1 MRPRTAPVS
10 GAQVWIGSGL
20 VALATLVGV
29 RALAGLVSPGPWAT
43 VSTVLVLMLAAFTAW
58 LRHAGRSRTA
68 PSAWGLALALVALGA
83 LYTGT
88 ATTPTLPL
96 PTPDSFERFARLVR
110 SGVEGVVDGRIP
122 VEPSRGIELLVV
134 TGAVAVFLLADLLA
148 LGLGR
153 AGLAGVAVLGLWV
166 PTITFE
172 LAPPVPVMLL
182 GGVSFLLLLTLTRPP
197 GRTGES
203 GLGRDGWPALAAA
216 AAVTVGALVAGPLV
230 GAAPFYGAVDL
241 PSAWT
246 GAGVDGPLRLSTELD
261 MRASLA
267 ERSDRPVLTYTTDA
281 ESVGPLRLYTVVDF
295 DGQEWLRGE
304 PGRDLAR
311 SDGVLWP
318 TPTIDPDAV
327 ESDRLSVRIGNLD
340 QERLPIT
347 TEPRAL
353 DVDGSWFYDA
363 ERDEVVS
370 RSGSTRDSRY
380 VVTIF
385 PRDLSPE
392 ALRADAPGA
401 TYAPDAAVLTVP
413 DTPFAADIAA
423 LAQEVT
429 AASGTPYDRAVALQ
443 SFFRNIGDFTYDTE
457 VPAPRTED
465 AVWDFL
471 TDRTG
476 YCVQYATAMTV
487 MARTLGIPARLA
499 IGFLPGRANPAVRGE
514 YVVTG
519 RQAHAWPELYFA
531 GAGWV
536 RFEPTP
542 AVQTGAPPL
551 YADPFA
557 GAATTP
563 EEEAASAAAAQAS
576 TAPTTTSAATVQPGS
591 SGRVGIGTASL
602 PVALVIAVVF
612 VLVALLTLGG
622 WLWWR
627 RHSHRPEAV
636 PEGPEEW
643 WSHLRARLATHGVTW
658 SDAATPRQAA
668 DLVRARLG
676 QDRPEAAAAL
686 TSLATVLEDSRYAPG
701 PTPWRAD
708 DLQEWAT
715 AVERPF
721 VEAAERHAAEEAAR
735 LGLEPAGRGSRGR

>member
-1 MRPRTAPVS
+1 MRPRGAPVA
-10 GAQVWIGSGL
+10 GAQVWLGSAL

-29 RALAGLVSPGPWAT
+29 RAVSGLVSPGPWIQ
-43 VSTVLVLMLAAFTAW
+43 VSTVLVLVLAVFTAW

-88 ATTPTLPL
+88 GTAPTLPL

-172 LAPPVPVMLL
+172 RAPSVPVMLL
-182 GGVSFLLLLTLTRPP
+182 GGISFLLLLTLTRPP
-197 GRTGES
+197 GRAGES
-203 GLGRDGWPALAAA
+203 GMGRDGWPALGAAT
-216 AAVTVGALVAGPLV
+216 AVTVGALVAGPLV
-230 GAAPFYGAVDL
+230 SAAPFYGAVEL

-295 DGQEWLRGE
+295 DGREWLPSDRGD
-304 PGRDLAR
+304 DLAR
-311 SDGVLWP
+311 ADGVLWP
-318 TPTIDPDAV
+318 TETV
-327 ESDRLSVRIGNLD
+327 EPEATEPERLSVRIGDLD

-347 TEPRAL
+347 IEPRSV
-353 DVDGSWFYDA
+353 DVGGSWFYDP

-370 RSGSTRDSRY
+370 RSGSTRDTRY
-380 VVTIF
+380 VVTIY

-392 ALRADAPGA
+392 TLRTDGPGSTFAGDAEVL
-401 TYAPDAAVLTVP
+401 AVP
-413 DTPFAADIAA
+413 PTPFAADIGA

-429 AASGTPYDRAVALQ
+429 ASAGTPYDQAIALQ
-443 SFFRNIGDFTYDTE
+443 SYFRNIGDFTYDTE
-457 VPAPRTED
+457 VPAGRTED

-476 YCVQYATAMTV
+476 YCVQYATAMTI

-499 IGFLPGRANPAVRGE
+499 IGFLPGRANTAVRGE

-576 TAPTTTSAATVQPGS
+576 TAPAAPSQAAVDPGTA
-591 SGRVGIGTASL
+591 GRVGIGTASV
-602 PVALVIAVVF
+602 PVALVVAAIALV
-612 VLVALLTLGG
+612 VALLVLGG

-627 RHSHRPEAV
+627 RHRHRPEPV

-643 WSHLRARLATHGVTW
+643 WEHLRSRLALHGVTW
-658 SDAATPRQAA
+658 SDATTPRQAA
-668 DLVRARLG
+668 GVVRPRLG
-676 QDRPEAAAAL
+676 HDQPVASAAL
-686 TSLATVLEDSRYAPG
+686 TSLVTVLEDSRYAPR
-701 PTPWRAD
+701 PTPWQPD
-708 DLQEWAT
+708 DLQEWAA

-721 VEAAERHAAEEAAR
+721 VEAAERRAAEEAAR
-735 LGLEPAGRGSRGR
+735 VGLEPAGRGSRGR